1 MSKRAVAH
9 KSRET
14 EPASEE
20 EMAKRRRVIE
30 MLREQMAVPPTKED
44 LELWQEF
51 KASIEKG
58 R

>member
-1 MSKRAVAH
+1 MSKRAVVR
-9 KSRET
+9 KRREM

-20 EMAKRRRVIE
+20 EMVKRRRFIE
-30 MLREQMAVPPTKED
+30 MLREQMAVPPTEEE

-51 KASIEKG
+51 KASLERG

>member
-1 MSKRAVAH
+1 MSKRAVVR
-9 KSRET
+9 KEREL

-20 EMAKRRRVIE
+20 EMVKRRRVIE
-30 MLREQMAVPPTKED
+30 MLREQMAVPPTEED

>member
-1 MSKRAVAH
+1 MPRRAVVH
-9 KSRET
+9 KAREM

-30 MLREQMAVPPTKED
+30 MLREQMTVPPTEED
-44 LELWQEF
+44 LEIWKEF
-51 KASIEKG
+51 KAAIERG